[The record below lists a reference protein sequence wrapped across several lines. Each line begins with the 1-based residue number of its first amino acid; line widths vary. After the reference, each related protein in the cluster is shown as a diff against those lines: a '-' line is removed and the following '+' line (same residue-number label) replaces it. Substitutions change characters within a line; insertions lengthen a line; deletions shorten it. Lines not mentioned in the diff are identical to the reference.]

1 MAEAVSALRGSGL
14 AKEWLSSRFVE
25 TFTATRDHQIRQFE
39 GKTLIDER
47 RRFFELG

>member
-1 MAEAVSALRGSGL
+1 MDAAIAAMRESEFARR
-14 AKEWLSSRFVE
+14 WLGPRFVE
-25 TFTATRDHQIRQFE
+25 TFTASRLSQVKQFC